1 MPRSS
6 ETPPSGRALLVTGLR
21 RCDGITRG
29 CPYQATSQHH
39 GKEQQTSIE
48 APAAR
53 HSGAGRNPET
63 TRDIATPAQT
73 GTPRPKPHQ
82 ALHWV
87 PACAGYPNMRPRLA
101 ANARRPINRRTG
113 YRPAPVRRSPTR
125 ALFPTP
131 IAPTSAENSK
141 RPRKP
146 ETPVI
151 PAQAGIQKPRSRS
164 HHPSR
169 QAPPRPKP
177 HQAPNHIPAFAG
189 TTGSQARLPLP
200 SHSAAPRWRT
210 ANLHRSPRRPS
221 FRRRPESRTRIRY
234 RDIRPRLATNARSL
248 IKRRTSRPNRHPAT
262 EAPPSAKLPT
272 DPRRYD
278 GLARGCACTRAN
290 PAQPPTRDLTD

>member
-101 ANARRPINRRTG
+101 ANARRPINRCTG
-113 YRPAPVRRSPTR
+113 YRPAPVRRSRTNV
-125 ALFPTP
+125 LY
-131 IAPTSAENSK
+131 
-141 RPRKP
+141 
-146 ETPVI
+146 
-151 PAQAGIQKPRSRS
+151 PAAVL
-164 HHPSR
+164 
-169 QAPPRPKP
+169 PRPLIT
-177 HQAPNHIPAFAG
+177 N
-189 TTGSQARLPLP
+189 
-200 SHSAAPRWRT
+200 T
-210 ANLHRSPRRPS
+210 ATASPMQSS
-221 FRRRPESRTRIRY
+221 FRRRPESRTH
-234 RDIRPRLATNARSL
+234 AR
-248 IKRRTSRPNRHPAT
+248 RGTTARTSTPRPKPALRAESQHPRA
-262 EAPPSAKLPT
+262 SHGAK
-272 DPRRYD
+272 
-278 GLARGCACTRAN
+278 
-290 PAQPPTRDLTD
+290 PA